1 VTAPDE
7 LLAVL
12 RRHPTGVVVVTV
24 NAGGQRVGLT
34 VATLVSLS
42 LDPPLV
48 GVALARQA
56 ALHELLREARAFAV
70 SLLAADQHGLAEH
83 FARGVPPI
91 GMWHGI
97 ATREGELGAPLLDGA
112 LGWLECRLETEL
124 AAGTHTFFVGEVVRA
139 EPGVDG
145 QPLVRR
151 EGRFGE
157 PPGRPL

>member
-1 VTAPDE
+1 MQDVDADA

-12 RRHPTGVVVVTV
+12 RRHPSGVVVVTV
-24 NAGGQRVGLT
+24 NAAGQRVGLT

-48 GVALARQA
+48 GVAVARQA
-56 ALHELLREARAFAV
+56 ALHELVREARAFAV
-70 SLLAADQHGLAEH
+70 SVLAADQHWLADH

-91 GMWHGI
+91 GMWRGI
-97 ATREGELGAPLLDGA
+97 AATEGELGAPLLDGA

-124 AAGTHTFFVGEVVRA
+124 AVGTHTFFVGAVVRA
-139 EPGVDG
+139 APGVDG

-151 EGRFGE
+151 EGTFG
-157 PPGRPL
+157 